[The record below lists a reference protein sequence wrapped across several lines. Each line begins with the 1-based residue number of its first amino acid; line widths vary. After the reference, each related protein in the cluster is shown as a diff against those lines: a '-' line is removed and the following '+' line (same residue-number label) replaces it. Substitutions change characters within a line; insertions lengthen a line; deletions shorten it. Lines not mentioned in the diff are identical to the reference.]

1 MRINNIEPTNFGAK
15 ARIRGID
22 NQKHPYLYNEII
34 ALTKEYKIPAT
45 FKTHEIE
52 LPSVSNDVMKK
63 LNELKIKFFSGKKHQ

>member
-22 NQKHPYLYNEII
+22 NQKHPFLYNEII

-52 LPSVSNDVMKK
+52 LPSVTNDIFKR
-63 LNELKIKFFSGKKHQ
+63 LNELKIKFFSDKKHQ